1 MSNICKTEEGKAA
14 ILFKKFEV
22 RRVSKEEESR
32 R

>member
-1 MSNICKTEEGKAA
+1 MSNTCKIEEGKAA
-14 ILFKKFEV
+14 TLFKKFEG